1 MLECDGVLTTPSV
14 KMHIVRSCADAPR
27 INNVLSALLVCYSMQ
42 QHCSARALLCIN
54 IAAACS
60 LGDTYSL
67 LKCIYAGSTLWG
79 LLQIQLLHTYYT
91 HQQCAVLIRQKVH
104 KQSHMHQQRQLSYY
118 GSLLLRRADKHNTC
132 IRNSNSTWCKVQ
144 LHYDSSTTLVC
155 LKVQCEKMHF
165 YSLHQHCEVWCISC
179 NPFMHQHSDAL
190 FGPRPHTA
198 TDVFSRTSSSSSCL
212 FVLAK

>member
-1 MLECDGVLTTPSV
+1 MLESDGVLTTASV

-60 LGDTYSL
+60 VGDTYSL

-104 KQSHMHQQRQLSYY
+104 KQSHMHQQWQLSYY
-118 GSLLLRRADKHNTC
+118 GSLLLQCALCWQTQH
-132 IRNSNSTWCKVQ
+132 SA
-144 LHYDSSTTLVC
+144 TTLVC

-165 YSLHQHCEVWCISC
+165 YGLHQHCEVWCISC

>member
-1 MLECDGVLTTPSV
+1 MMLECDWVLTTPSV
-14 KMHIVRSCADAPR
+14 KMHIVMSRADAT
-27 INNVLSALLVCYSMQ
+27 VCSAALVCYTMR
-42 QHCSARALLCIN
+42 QHCSASALLCIN

-91 HQQCAVLIRQKVH
+91 HQQCAVLIRQKAH
-104 KQSHMHQQRQLSYY
+104 KQSHMHQQRQLSYN
-118 GSLLLRRADKHNTC
+118 GSLLLQCALCWQTQHLYTKLELNLMQSAAPLWL
-132 IRNSNSTWCKVQ
+132 IN
-144 LHYDSSTTLVC
+144 
-155 LKVQCEKMHF
+155 VQCEKMHF